1 MCAKRRT
8 SNKSNVLLSYSKQEK
23 VSPWKTCT
31 SLTIILLT
39 MKLNNIR
46 SWNQPRYVLT
56 DDIVKEY
63 FSELHEYLPDF
74 EICEKPK
81 EIVPALKGQRLQ
93 LDSLPPLL
101 MCLIKRYKQDI
112 KKAPEWKFALVWNSL
127 LWEKM
132 TPYPSLFT
140 CFPLTC
146 LFCYS
151 VLISTK

>member
-1 MCAKRRT
+1 MCAKSPT

-39 MKLNNIR
+39 MTLNNIR

-63 FSELHEYLPDF
+63 FSEFHEYLPDF
-74 EICEKPK
+74 EICENPK

-93 LDSLPPLL
+93 LDSLHPLL
-101 MCLIKRYKQDI
+101 MCLIKRYKHDI
-112 KKAPEWKFALVWNSL
+112 KRHQNKNLLLFGIPSCKKKWLHTLYCLLV
-127 LWEKM
+127 
-132 TPYPSLFT
+132 FR
-140 CFPLTC
+140 
-146 LFCYS
+146 
-151 VLISTK
+151 